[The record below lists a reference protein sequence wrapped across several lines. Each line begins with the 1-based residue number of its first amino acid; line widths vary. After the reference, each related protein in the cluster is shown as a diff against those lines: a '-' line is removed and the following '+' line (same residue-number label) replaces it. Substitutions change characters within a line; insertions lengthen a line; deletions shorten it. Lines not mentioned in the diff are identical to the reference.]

1 MGMGGTRA
9 SFYSAAPS
17 PAIVLTIR
25 KRAMGA
31 VDSSYL
37 PPWPDEELQ
46 LGILGKTTR
55 M

>member
-1 MGMGGTRA
+1 MGMGCTRA
-9 SFYSAAPS
+9 SFYSAATS
-17 PAIVLTIR
+17 LAIVLAIR